1 MNYLQPIL
9 EAQSDA
15 RALEVLYRE
24 ARRQGATTAFAEAM
38 QNAFAQLP
46 DNLLLAAW
54 RYRLEEDR
62 QDAAT
67 GGAQKWRTALW
78 ISLISGVLFWTLSDF
93 DHQQVL
99 DHIPTLILAWAPI
112 SAIFVM
118 AFLALSTGRH
128 FGRAGL
134 LAGGAAAAFGY
145 VYFLAPQLANQT
157 YREHYLDLAAGHL
170 PLMAWAAVGSF
181 LLWRATDVD
190 SSARNR
196 FAFLIKSLEI
206 MITGGLFAMAGG
218 VFTGIT
224 IGMFEAL
231 GIQLTETVIRILVGG
246 GAGVI
251 PVLAVVA
258 MYDPDAPPVAQA
270 FAHGLS
276 GLISTLMRLLLP
288 LTFVVGL
295 IYVAFI
301 PFNFMQPFLDRD
313 VLAVYNA
320 MLFAV
325 MALLIGVTPVHSSGL
340 SPQLERWLR
349 RTLLAVAVLAL
360 LVSLYATAAIIYR
373 TLGGGFTPNRLTVLG
388 WNLVNMAIL
397 GYLLFKQRQ
406 TPAAQWVP
414 AMHQVIS
421 WGANLYVAWGV
432 VVIVVLPWL
441 F

>member
-15 RALEVLYRE
+15 KALEVLYRE
-24 ARRQGATTAFAEAM
+24 ARRQGAAEAFAEAM
-38 QNAFAQLP
+38 QSAFAQLP
-46 DNLLLAAW
+46 NNLLLAAW
-54 RYRLEEDR
+54 RYRLEEDD
-62 QDAAT
+62 QGAT
-67 GGAQKWRTALW
+67 TGSARKWRHALW
-78 ISLISGVLFWTLSDF
+78 ISLISGVLFWALADL

-99 DHIPTLILAWAPI
+99 AHIPTLILAWAPI

-118 AFLALSTGRH
+118 TFLAFSIGRH
-128 FGRAGL
+128 FERAGL
-134 LAGGAAAAFGY
+134 LAAGAAAAFGY
-145 VYFLAPQLANQT
+145 VYFLAPQLGNQT

-170 PLMAWAAVGSF
+170 PLIAWATVGGF

-190 SSARNR
+190 NGARNR

-206 MITGGLFAMAGG
+206 MITGGLFVMAGG
-218 VFTGIT
+218 AFTGIT

-231 GIQLTETVIRILVGG
+231 GIQLSAPVIRILVGG

-258 MYDPDAPPVAQA
+258 MYDPDAPPMAQA

-276 GLISTLMRLLLP
+276 GLIATLMRLLLP
-288 LTFVVGL
+288 LTLLVGL

-313 VLAVYNA
+313 VLAIYNV

-325 MALLIGVTPVHSSGL
+325 MALLIGVTPVHGSGL
-340 SPQLERWLR
+340 SPQMERWLR
-349 RTLLAVAVLAL
+349 RTLLAVAALAL
-360 LVSLYATAAIIYR
+360 LVSFYATAAIVYR
-373 TLGGGFTPNRLTVLG
+373 IAGGGFTPNRLTVLG
-388 WNLVNMAIL
+388 WNLVNMAVL

-406 TPAAQWVP
+406 TPEAHWVP

-432 VVIVVLPWL
+432 AVIVLLPWL